1 MGLAFVTVLFLIVC
15 FTEVDV
21 ARKLNTESDRKI
33 FIYIY
38 IFMIF
43 RIKRVLGQR
52 IRHIKIFKTC

>member
-21 ARKLNTESDRKI
+21 ARKLNTESHMKKKDN
-33 FIYIY
+33 IY
-38 IFMIF
+38 MIF
-43 RIKRVLGQR
+43 SIERVVGQR

>member
-21 ARKLNTESDRKI
+21 ARKLNTESDIKK
-33 FIYIY
+33 YIY

-43 RIKRVLGQR
+43 RIKGVLGQR

>member
-21 ARKLNTESDRKI
+21 ARKLNTESDIKK
-33 FIYIY
+33 IYIY

>member
-21 ARKLNTESDRKI
+21 ARKLNTESDIKI